1 MIAERKKKRFAPDG
15 IPGAHAGRIV
25 TARPRWELAKPM
37 NVADGLVH
45 RIRKAR
51 SASGL
56 RLDSEL
62 QPAQFPSYKTPL
74 KTPDATPKDR
84 ADLIS

>member
-62 QPAQFPSYKTPL
+62 RPAQIRVTKRGSRHQTRL
-74 KTPDATPKDR
+74 VDHERD
-84 ADLIS
+84 